1 MCLLT
6 QSQLPLNHS
15 QPIVSTRSF
24 LRPPEMGLFSAGSSA
39 KNFLRESRST
49 FIAREPK
56 LFPLPS
62 FLSWRPPSANT
73 AGDARLFAP
82 LASRERSTTMPLGA
96 PSSKGSAR
104 YYVGPGSLVSQSPFS
119 SNFCKLFCI
128 FSNFIMLAVSSRQRT
143 STFNCTCDPR
153 LDGAVCSV

>member
-1 MCLLT
+1 MIYPLVWRLGCKGEKWRVGRTEEAWSRVCLLT

-73 AGDARLFAP
+73 AGDAGLFAP

-104 YYVGPGSLVSQSPFS
+104 YYVGPGSLGQSVTIL
-119 SNFCKLFCI
+119 KQLLQVVLYLF
-128 FSNFIMLAVSSRQRT
+128 
-143 STFNCTCDPR
+143 
-153 LDGAVCSV
+153 